1 MSQAPIDS
9 TGVSRGSLKSYL
21 TGFVLSLIL
30 TAIPFALVMSGA
42 LSSSATLA
50 GIFSAGIVQILV
62 HLHYFLHLDTSS
74 AARWNV
80 LAMIFTLLIMALFV
94 GGTLWIMLPELPND
108 VRMPERIKNYL
119 LVAKPGIVF
128 GNLISAAAGFFLASK
143 GRVDGVALPATL
155 IGISLVVASG
165 CVFNNCVDRKIDRK
179 MIRTRNRALAKGLIS
194 LKIAVSYATIL
205 GIAGMALLCAA
216 TNLLAVVIVLAG
228 LVIYVGVYSL
238 YMKRN
243 SVYSALIGSLAGATP
258 PLAGYCAVTGRF
270 DMGAVILLSIF
281 SLWQMPHCYAIAVFR
296 FDDYTAAAIPVL
308 PVKQGTAAAKKHIVG
323 YILAFM
329 AATLM
334 LTFGGTPVTAP
345 LQWRPCWACPGC
357 IWPGRATRH
366 PMSGSGPRSFLSSPF

>member
-1 MSQAPIDS
+1 M
-9 TGVSRGSLKSYL
+9 
-21 TGFVLSLIL
+21 
-30 TAIPFALVMSGA
+30 
-42 LSSSATLA
+42 
-50 GIFSAGIVQILV
+50 
-62 HLHYFLHLDTSS
+62 
-74 AARWNV
+74 
-80 LAMIFTLLIMALFV
+80 
-94 GGTLWIMLPELPND
+94 
-108 VRMPERIKNYL
+108 RMPEGIKNYL

-165 CVFNNCVDRKIDRK
+165 CIFNNCIDRKIDRK
-179 MIRTRNRALAKGLIS
+179 MNRTSNRALAKGLIS
-194 LKIAVSYATIL
+194 LKLALSYATIL

-216 TNLLAVVIVLAG
+216 TNLLAVVIVLVG

-243 SVYSALIGSLAGATP
+243 SVYGALIGSLAGATP

-281 SLWQMPHCYAIAVFR
+281 SLWQMAHCYAIAVFR
-296 FDDYTAAAIPVL
+296 LDDYTAAAIPVL

-323 YILAFM
+323 YILASM

-334 LTFGGTPVTAP
+334 LTFGGYTGYSTFAVATVLGLSWMYMAWSGYKASDERLWAKKLFVFSILTIFILSVMMSIDFTAP
-345 LQWRPCWACPGC
+345 VPSEML
-357 IWPGRATRH
+357 
-366 PMSGSGPRSFLSSPF
+366 LSYAP